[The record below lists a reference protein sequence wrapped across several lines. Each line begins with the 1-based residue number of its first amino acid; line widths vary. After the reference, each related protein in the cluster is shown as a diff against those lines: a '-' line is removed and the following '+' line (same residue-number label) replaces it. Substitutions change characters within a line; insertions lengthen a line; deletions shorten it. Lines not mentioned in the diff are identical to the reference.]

1 MIEDQL
7 YRETLLDL
15 YRNPKNKGELP
26 NYDIEV
32 YDLNP
37 LCGDEIKIQLKFK
50 SKQGLRSNEL
60 QKATRPSD
68 GQEGKIIE
76 KAVFSGNGCAISQ
89 ASAEI
94 LTGYIKGK
102 NLEELKNLQT
112 TDLLRM
118 VGINPPPARLNCAL
132 LSLIVLK
139 KALVRN

>member
-15 YRNPKNKGELP
+15 YRNPKNKGELL

-37 LCGDEIKIQLKFK
+37 LCGDEIK
-50 SKQGLRSNEL
+50 LRIKLVNSNGE
-60 QKATRPSD
+60 KVKER
-68 GQEGKIIE
+68 IIE
-76 KAVFSGNGCAISQ
+76 KAVFSGNGCVISQ
-89 ASAEI
+89 VSAEI
-94 LTGYIKGK
+94 LTEYIKGK
-102 NLEELKNLQT
+102 NLEELKNLKS
-112 TDLLRM
+112 TDLLKM

>member
-15 YRNPKNKGELP
+15 YRNPKNKGELL

-37 LCGDEIKIQLKFK
+37 LCGDEIK
-50 SKQGLRSNEL
+50 LRIKLVNSNGE
-60 QKATRPSD
+60 KVKER
-68 GQEGKIIE
+68 IIE
-76 KAVFSGNGCAISQ
+76 KAVFSGNGCVISQ
-89 ASAEI
+89 VSAEI
-94 LTGYIKGK
+94 LTEYIKGK
-102 NLEELKNLQT
+102 NLEELKNLKST
-112 TDLLRM
+112 ELLKM
-118 VGINPPPARLNCAL
+118 VGIKPPPALLNCAL

>member
-15 YRNPKNKGELP
+15 YRNPKNKGELL

-37 LCGDEIKIQLKFK
+37 LCGDEIK
-50 SKQGLRSNEL
+50 LRIKLVNSNGE
-60 QKATRPSD
+60 KVKER
-68 GQEGKIIE
+68 IIE
-76 KAVFSGNGCAISQ
+76 KAVFSGNGCVISQ
-89 ASAEI
+89 VSAEI
-94 LTGYIKGK
+94 LTEYIKGK
-102 NLEELKNLQT
+102 NLEELKNLKST
-112 TDLLRM
+112 ELLKM
-118 VGINPPPARLNCAL
+118 VGIKPPPARLNCAL

>member
-1 MIEDQL
+1 MLEEQL

-15 YRNPKNKGELP
+15 YRHPQNKGEIAD
-26 NYDIEV
+26 YDIEV

-50 SKQGLRSNEL
+50 R
-60 QKATRPSD
+60 QKAIRLSD

-94 LTGYIKGK
+94 LTEYIKGK
-102 NLEELKNLQT
+102 NLEELKNLQA
-112 TDLLRM
+112 TDLLKM

-139 KALVRN
+139 KALVSS